1 MHDLAEKLLN
11 LHQKG
16 EVENHI
22 KIGKEAMFSTKR
34 IVSPFPT
41 PKLDCHHDIKAG
53 FWLAEIKHLVN
64 NCHCY

>member
-1 MHDLAEKLLN
+1 LHDLAEKLLN

-53 FWLAEIKHLVN
+53 F
-64 NCHCY
+64 